1 MGGKTDRIKRTIKQ
15 MGVIFKKIGSQTGV
29 VLGNMEK
36 YDKEIDAR
44 LKKME
49 ALSN

>member
-1 MGGKTDRIKRTIKQ
+1 MGEKTDRIKRTIKQ
-15 MGVIFKKIGSQTGV
+15 MGVIFKRMGESTGV

-36 YDKEIDAR
+36 YDKEVDAR
-44 LKKME
+44 LKKMG